1 MVSNFFNA
9 TLVIEIGWAVGIV
22 LVAFLAAWL
31 IYQFIN
37 RAANRFDGSDLLPQI
52 LISLARPMLLLMI
65 IQGLFLAL
73 GFLSPLQPWRD
84 NLRLANILFAII
96 VFTHGLARAGY
107 IFMSWYGQSVATR
120 TTTTLDDT
128 FTPLLRRILVLI
140 IYVIGGLVLLDSL
153 GITVTPMLTG
163 LGLSGLAVAL
173 ALQPTLAS
181 FFAGLQVI
189 TDQVVSVGDFVELD
203 SGEQGYVVEVGW
215 RSTRI
220 RSTYQNLIVVP
231 NSRLV
236 DSIIT
241 NYDNPLQ
248 EVAVIVE
255 AGVSYSSDLAR
266 VEEIA
271 LAVTRE
277 VIEELPEAVK
287 NRQPWFG
294 FDTFGDSNINFW
306 VWHYATDYI
315 ATFRLKSELIK
326 RLHARFNQ
334 EGIEIN
340 YPVRKLVYEQASQ
353 NTDKQK
359 RGL

>member
-1 MVSNFFNA
+1 MNSAFLQTQDILNVGWS
-9 TLVIEIGWAVGIV
+9 IGII
-22 LVAFLAAWL
+22 LVALGGAWVL
-31 IYQFIN
+31 YLGLN
-37 RAANRFDGSDLLPQI
+37 RVAKRAGATALTGRILGRIAGPVALLV
-52 LISLARPMLLLMI
+52 I
-65 IQGLFLAL
+65 IQGIYLAL
-73 GFLSPLQPWRD
+73 NFFTPLRQRQD
-84 NLRLANILFAII
+84 LFQQINRVLII
-96 VFTHGLARAGY
+96 VLGTYTLARVGY
-107 IFMSWYGQSVATR
+107 VLVSWYAPTIAVR
-120 TTTTLDDT
+120 TETTLDDT
-128 FTPLLRRILVLI
+128 FTPLVRRLLVLT
-140 IYVIGGLVLLDSL
+140 IYAIGALILLDTMGVS
-153 GITVTPMLTG
+153 IAPMLTG

-173 ALQPTLAS
+173 ALQPTLAN

-203 SGEQGYVVEVGW
+203 SGVQGYVVEVGW

-241 NYDNPLQ
+241 NYDTPLQ

-255 AGVSYSSDLAR
+255 AGVSYSSDLGR

-271 LAVTRE
+271 MDVTRQ
-277 VIEELPEAVK
+277 VIQELPEAVK
-287 NRQPWFG
+287 DREPWFG
-294 FDTFGDSNINFW
+294 FDTFGDSNISFW

-340 YPVRKLVYEQASQ
+340 YPVRKLVYEHMPQAAV
-353 NTDKQK
+353 K
-359 RGL
+359 